1 MEDIVKKYT
10 DDVKSW
16 GILTLMTRMKSS
28 FVYNIERHRDIIRGY
43 QTQGY
48 ENSPLQNLDKY
59 LEAFEETYHREF
71 TKIYNQIAEKHESEE

>member
-28 FVYNIERHRDIIRGY
+28 FVYNIERHRDIIR
-43 QTQGY
+43 
-48 ENSPLQNLDKY
+48 
-59 LEAFEETYHREF
+59 
-71 TKIYNQIAEKHESEE
+71 